1 MTKEEYIQLIS
12 NELETI
18 SNIDYLK
25 FLYYLIMDENEKKKE
40 D

>member
-1 MTKEEYIQLIS
+1 MTKEEYIELIS

-18 SNIDYLK
+18 NIDYLK